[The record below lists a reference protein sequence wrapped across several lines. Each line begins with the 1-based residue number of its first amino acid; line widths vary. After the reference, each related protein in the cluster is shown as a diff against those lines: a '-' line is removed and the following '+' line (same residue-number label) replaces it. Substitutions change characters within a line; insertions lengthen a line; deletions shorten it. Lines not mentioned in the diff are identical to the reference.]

1 VTKRFICSLT
11 FAMLAGA
18 PVSHALMPQLASRP
32 AEDWIARLERPER
45 VASLK
50 TAEVV
55 SKLGLKPG
63 DIVADVGAGAGV
75 FSWPLARAV
84 DPKGTVYAVEVD
96 KGFLTH
102 IEKRA
107 KEQQIA
113 NVRTVLGKFEDPT
126 LPEKV
131 DVAFLHDVLHHIDNR
146 AAYVKVLASYLK
158 PTGRIAIIELDATK
172 PDSSHAKEPEL
183 QVTKEQLRDW
193 MNAAGLERADEIPL
207 FDDKWF
213 VIYQKTGAK

>member
-1 VTKRFICSLT
+1 VTRRFICSVT
-11 FAMLAGA
+11 FAVLAAA

-32 AEDWIARLERPER
+32 AEDWIARLERPDR
-45 VASLK
+45 VATLK
-50 TAEVV
+50 TAEVI

-63 DIVADVGAGAGV
+63 DVVADVGAGAGV

-84 DPKGTVYAVEVD
+84 EPKGTVYAVEVD

-102 IEKRA
+102 IERRA
-107 KEQQIA
+107 SEQQIT
-113 NVRTVLGKFEDPT
+113 NVQPVLGKFEDPMI
-126 LPEKV
+126 PAKV
-131 DVAFLHDVLHHIDNR
+131 DLAFMHDVLHHVANR
-146 AAYVKVLASYLK
+146 AAYVKALASYLK

-193 MNAAGLERADEIPL
+193 MSAAGLEKVDDIQL

-213 VIYQKTGAK
+213 VVYGRAVAK